1 MRSIIDNAKLKYKSV
16 NKFNS
21 LINFRQN
28 KLVEK
33 ISEARKEISLFDY
46 EALTCSIPTN
56 KRFLIPENNL
66 YGNGY
71 KLLNYKSKIDFNNSG
86 IEHGFIYGSLVQDF
100 HLKSWTTHVVTFSD
114 YRKDIINKKL
124 KKEVICVGPY
134 IHYADYILGEDELMT
149 LKNSL
154 GKVLLVFP
162 QHSIAGANVNYST
175 DKFIDYVKSFR
186 SSYDSIIICLYWH
199 DIRMKKHLPYI
210 NSGFKVV
217 SAGHSNDIFFL
228 DRLKTIYYLSD
239 NILTNSVGT
248 HVGYSIFMN
257 KPLKI
262 IEQKVQIN
270 IEGKSKKE
278 NTQRCLSDKESLL
291 EVKSQIIDLFTDRS
305 FDLIT
310 KEQYQF
316 ISDLFGFK
324 YAEKG
329 Q

>member
-1 MRSIIDNAKLKYKSV
+1 MRTIIDKAKLKYRGV

-21 LINFRQN
+21 LINFSQN
-28 KLVEK
+28 RLVEK
-33 ISEARKEISLFDY
+33 ISDARKEVSLFDY
-46 EALTCSIPTN
+46 EALIGLIPIN

-114 YRKDIINKKL
+114 YRRDIINKKL

-134 IHYADYILGEDELMT
+134 IHYADYILDEDELMA
-149 LKNSL
+149 LKDSL
-154 GKVLLVFP
+154 GRVLLVVP
-162 QHSIAGANVNYST
+162 QHSIAGADVNYSADT
-175 DKFIDYVKSFR
+175 IIDYVKSI
-186 SSYDSIIICLYWH
+186 SSGYDSVIICMYWH
-199 DIRMKKHLPYI
+199 DISMKKHLPYI
-210 NSGFKVV
+210 KNGFKIV

-239 NILTNSVGT
+239 NVLTNSVGT

-262 IEQKVQIN
+262 IKQKIQIY
-270 IEGKSKKE
+270 IEGKHIHES
-278 NTQRCLSDKESLL
+278 TQRNISDRESLL
-291 EVKSQIIDLFTDRS
+291 DVKSHIIDLFSDRS
-305 FDLIT
+305 FDVIT

-316 ISDLFGFK
+316 IGDLFGFK
-324 YAEKG
+324 YAERR
-329 Q
+329 